1 LKWGVPDGTRDPANG
16 ELVHDDMVISAAL
29 TARLDAEAWQPAAP
43 TLIVQAA
50 DPLKEMDQ
58 GF

>member
-1 LKWGVPDGTRDPANG
+1 VPDGTRDPANG

-29 TARLDAEAWQPAAP
+29 TARLDAEAWQPAGP

-50 DPLKEMDQ
+50 DPLREMDR